1 MKEIK
6 SLISLKTI
14 ASHAPTVLSLH
25 HGDTINNP
33 YDIANTFKNY
43 SASIAETMKKK
54 HKIFKKFSDFLS
66 NETSSTIFRQT
77 TDKEEIA
84 DIISSLNSNKA
95 SGPNSI
101 PYRILFLLKKL
112 NFEAIGR
119 FIQTLFHNWCFSF
132 CTQNCKSSCC
142 F

>member
-54 HKIFKKFSDFLS
+54 QNIHIKIFQTFFQMKLVVQYFGKLLIKK
-66 NETSSTIFRQT
+66 
-77 TDKEEIA
+77 K
-84 DIISSLNSNKA
+84 
-95 SGPNSI
+95 
-101 PYRILFLLKKL
+101 
-112 NFEAIGR
+112 
-119 FIQTLFHNWCFSF
+119 
-132 CTQNCKSSCC
+132 
-142 F
+142 